1 MRQLVL
7 SREIAELNQSF
18 ASEAMSGE
26 PTRAYLETYAAQL
39 LKRAAEL
46 YATTLAVPDANRAA
60 PLESQPLFGLWN
72 GSKD

>member
-1 MRQLVL
+1 VRQLVL
-7 SREIAELNQSF
+7 TREIAELNQSF
-18 ASEAMSGE
+18 ATEAASGE

-46 YATTLAVPDANRAA
+46 YATTLAVPGNGRSAWTSSPMVGNWD
-60 PLESQPLFGLWN
+60 